1 MEEMA
6 PNKFLNMSPATVELV
21 EKSAANFFSR
31 LATEREFPDRLG
43 IVLAAGA
50 ATRFRPLT
58 ASRLHAERGE
68 LANKEHYSVVSWN
81 KASLPIA
88 NRPLISY
95 TIEDLINSG
104 FRYIIINVSQ
114 LHSAGSVIEAAL
126 KKTRLSDDIAITF
139 LVEECPSGT
148 YGGVIKMLSAINKR
162 RLIPPNTDV
171 AVFSGDIYTE
181 QPGYEIL
188 RFHREKKSAF
198 TLMLN
203 KIPDDMKGEFGTVE
217 INGNQNIMGFHEKK
231 VDSPTNLNNS
241 SRYIAKYNMLES
253 WASRLTPV
261 PADKRKHTSPDC
273 FFDFGLHIFTRHLE
287 EIKTAGFYGFVSD
300 KRWADL
306 GRIADFHD
314 INMYLLHQRV
324 VSRIFTGALV
334 TNDCVIGGNYTIRR
348 GSTICNRSTLTDVSI
363 GEGWIVNGATLE
375 RTVLMPLPDGYSYE
389 IGSGVHLKD
398 CVVGCGNITTSHT
411 GKVIVFNGH
420 DLVVNDI

>member
-1 MEEMA
+1 MIKSS
-6 PNKFLNMSPATVELV
+6 NKYKNMSPATVELV
-21 EKSAANFFSR
+21 EKSMANFFSM
-31 LATEREFPDRLG
+31 LATERAFPDRIG

-58 ASRLHAERGE
+58 ASRLHSERGE

-114 LHSAGSVIEAAL
+114 LHSAGSVIEATL
-126 KKTRLSDDIAITF
+126 RKTRLSEDIAITF

-148 YGGVIKMLSAINKR
+148 YGGVIKMLSLINSR
-162 RLIPPNTDV
+162 RPIPDNTDV
-171 AVFSGDIYTE
+171 AIFSGDIYTE

-188 RFHREKKSAF
+188 RFHREKKGAF

-203 KIPDDMKGEFGTVE
+203 EIPEDMKGEFGTVE
-217 INGNQNIMGFHEKK
+217 LNGNQNIIGFHEKK
-231 VDSPTNLNNS
+231 PGSPSNLNNS
-241 SRYIAKYNMLES
+241 SRYIAKFGLLRRWKEK
-253 WASRLTPV
+253 LTPV
-261 PADKRKHTSPDC
+261 PADKRSHGTPQC

-287 EIKTAGFYGFVSD
+287 EIKEAGFYGYASD

-306 GRIADFHD
+306 GRIADFHS

-324 VSRIFTGALV
+324 VSRIYTGALI
-334 TNDCVIGGNYTIRR
+334 TNDCKISGNYTIRR
-348 GSTICNRSTLTDVSI
+348 GSTICNRSELTDVSI
-363 GEGWIVNGATLE
+363 GEGWIVNGAKLE
-375 RTVLMPLPDGYSYE
+375 RTVLMPLPDGFSYE
-389 IGSGVHLKD
+389 IESGVELMD
-398 CVVGCGNITTSHT
+398 CVVGCGNINDSYT

-420 DLVVNDI
+420 GLVVNDI

>member
-1 MEEMA
+1 MIIS
-6 PNKFLNMSPATVELV
+6 NDKYKSISPATVELV
-21 EKSAANFFSR
+21 EKSRANFFSKLVADR
-31 LATEREFPDRLG
+31 DFPDRLG

-68 LANKEHYSVVSWN
+68 LANKEHYSVISWN

-114 LHSAGSVIEAAL
+114 LHSAGSVIEATL
-126 KKTRLSDDIAITF
+126 RKTRLSEDIAITF
-139 LVEECPSGT
+139 LVEEFPSGT
-148 YGGVIKMLSAINKR
+148 YGGVIKMLSHINKR
-162 RLIPPNTDV
+162 RPIPDDTDV
-171 AVFSGDIYTE
+171 AIFSGDIYTE

-203 KIPDDMKGEFGTVE
+203 EIPDDMKAEFGTVE
-217 INGNQNIMGFHEKK
+217 LNGNSNIIGFHEKSP
-231 VDSPTNLNNS
+231 DSPTNLNNS
-241 SRYIAKYNMLES
+241 SRYIAKYGLLRRWKEK
-253 WASRLTPV
+253 LTPV
-261 PADKRKHTSPDC
+261 PADKHSHASTDC
-273 FFDFGLHIFTRHLE
+273 FFDFGLHIFTRHLGE
-287 EIKTAGFYGFVSD
+287 LKDAGFYGFQSEM
-300 KRWADL
+300 RWADL
-306 GRIADFHD
+306 GRIADFHS

-334 TNDCVIGGNYTIRR
+334 TKDCQIGGNYTIRR

-389 IGSGVHLKD
+389 IEAGVVLKD
-398 CVVGCGNITTSHT
+398 CVVGCGNISASYT

>member
-1 MEEMA
+1 M
-6 PNKFLNMSPATVELV
+6 
-21 EKSAANFFSR
+21 
-31 LATEREFPDRLG
+31 LATERDFPDRIG

-58 ASRLHAERGE
+58 ASRLHSERGE

-126 KKTRLSDDIAITF
+126 KKTRMSEDIALTF
-139 LVEECPSGT
+139 LVEDAPSGT
-148 YGGVIKMLSAINKR
+148 YGGVIKMLSTINKR
-162 RLIPPNTDV
+162 RPIPPETDV

-188 RFHREKKSAF
+188 RFHREKESAF

-203 KIPDDMKGEFGTVE
+203 EIPDDMKGEFGTVE
-217 INGNQNIMGFHEKK
+217 VNETQNIVGFHEKK
-231 VDSPTNLNNS
+231 PDAPTNLNNS
-241 SRYIAKYNMLES
+241 SRYIAKYGMLQS
-253 WASRLTPV
+253 WAGRLTPV
-261 PADKRKHTSPDC
+261 PPDKRLHTSQDC
-273 FFDFGLHIFTRHLE
+273 FFDFGLHIFTRHLK
-287 EIKTAGFYGFVSD
+287 EIQDAGFFGFVSE

-334 TNDCVIGGNYTIRR
+334 TNDCNIGGNFTIRR
-348 GSTICNRSTLTDVSI
+348 GSTICNGATLTDVSI

-375 RTVLMPLPDGYSYE
+375 RTVLMPLPDGFSYE

-398 CVVGCGNITTSHT
+398 CVIGCGNITSDYT
-411 GKVIVFNGH
+411 GNVIVFNGH
-420 DLVVNDI
+420 NLVVNNL